1 MDKKGFSLVE
11 LLLIMGII
19 TILLSFSSL
28 NLFKTKHNISLDTT
42 LSVLISDLKYQQ
54 LKAMAGDTEGRL
66 SHDAYG
72 IRFYQNRYILF
83 HSPTFSP
90 TDNTNFTINL
100 DNGVEFS
107 NIDLPNSQIIFAS
120 ASGEFGN
127 FNQEQNTLVIKNSL
141 SNDQKRITINRYGVV
156 TAVN

>member
-28 NLFKTKHNISLDTT
+28 NLFKIKHNISLDTT
-42 LSVLISDLKYQQ
+42 LSVLISDLKHQQ
-54 LKAMAGDTEGRL
+54 LKAMAGDTEGRS

-72 IRFYQNRYILF
+72 VRFYQNHYILF
-83 HSPTFSP
+83 HGADFSP
-90 TDNTNFTINL
+90 TDSMNFTINL

-107 NIDLPNSQIIFAS
+107 NINLSDSQIIFAS
-120 ASGEFGN
+120 ASGEFSD
-127 FNQEQNTLVIKNSL
+127 FNQEQNTFVIKNSL
-141 SNDQKRITINRYGVV
+141 SNDQKTITINRYGVV
-156 TAVN
+156 VAVN